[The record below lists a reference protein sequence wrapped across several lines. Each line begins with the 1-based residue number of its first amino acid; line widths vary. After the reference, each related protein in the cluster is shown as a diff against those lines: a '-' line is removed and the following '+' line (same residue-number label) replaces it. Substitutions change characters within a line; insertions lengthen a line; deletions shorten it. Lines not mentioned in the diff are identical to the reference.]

1 MIAEQVEQEIKRIC
15 FEYKIKNYFINMDG
29 TVDVEGD
36 VELSSKGLNKIPL
49 KFARIMGNF
58 NVQNNRLTTLCGA
71 PLAVGGNF
79 NCFNNNLS
87 NLVGAP
93 RWVGGD
99 FYCYNNQLIS
109 LEGSPATVVGNFHVC
124 GNIKI
129 SNLLG
134 CPLTVGII
142 SFDDTLIST
151 YSGDTDIEINA
162 DVYLNISHH
171 YEHSGYGKLP
181 LEIINNRQNLKLIL
195 KYQRYFG
202 IWNDDQSLNHEN
214 FKELLE
220 EIKDGLL

>member
-29 TVDVEGD
+29 TVDIEGD

-58 NVQNNRLTTLCGA
+58 NIFDNQLTTLDGG
-71 PLAVGGNF
+71 PKSVGGNF

-99 FYCYNNQLIS
+99 FYCYHNQLIS
-109 LEGSPATVVGNFHVC
+109 LEGSPAMVVGNFYVS
-124 GNIKI
+124 GNIKL

-162 DVYLNISHH
+162 DVCLNISHY
-171 YEHSGYGKLP
+171 YEHSDYGKLP

-195 KYQRYFG
+195 KYQRYFE
-202 IWNDDQSLNHEN
+202 IWNDDLTLNIEN
-214 FKELLE
+214 FQVLIA
-220 EIKDGLL
+220 EIKDGLQ